1 MLDAKYVDIIKEQV
15 QLIRSELNYSDEVIR
30 DDIFKLLRKKSKII
44 FFPLVDEPDLDGFH
58 IEKCINEEI
67 VAFVYINSA
76 KNFEKNIF
84 CGAHELG
91 HVYGIEKRIIERYPD
106 QSFSSQEIDDI
117 MNRFAAELL
126 MPDTCFRKKFQELLA
141 GERSLEGA
149 LKYGE
154 LLKTIVALMDYFY
167 VPYKAVVRR
176 LYEVSFL
183 TQAGLEK
190 FEKIEDEDKEI
201 IDALIYEGKYT
212 RLRHPTMMT
221 NFENLQESLNFA
233 QEYHV
238 IGTKKI
244 ERMKRDFGIDISI
257 SEEMLAEKI
266 GEKID
271 SKDIAKEYL

>member
-1 MLDAKYVDIIKEQV
+1 MLENKEIEVIKEQIA
-15 QLIRSELNYSDEVIR
+15 LIREELNYTDEVIR

-44 FFPLVDEPDLDGFH
+44 FYPLVDEPDLDGFH
-58 IEKCINEEI
+58 IEKCVNGEL

-91 HVYGIEKRIIERYPD
+91 HVYEIEKKIIKKYPNK
-106 QSFSSQEIDDI
+106 SFSTQEIDEI

-126 MPDTCFRKKFQELLA
+126 MPHAYFLKKFKEILA
-141 GERSLEGA
+141 QVREKGEP
-149 LKYGE
+149 LKAGE

-176 LYEVSFL
+176 LYEVEFL

-190 FEKIEDEDKEI
+190 FEKIEDDDKEI

-221 NFENLQESLNFA
+221 SFENLQESLSFA

-238 IGTKKI
+238 IGIKKI
-244 ERMKRDFGIDISI
+244 EKMKQDFKIDISV
-257 SEEMLAEKI
+257 SGEMLAEKTE
-266 GEKID
+266 EKLD
-271 SKDIAKEYL
+271 SEDFAKEYL

>member
-1 MLDAKYVDIIKEQV
+1 MVDDKAVEVIREQISA
-15 QLIRSELNYSDEVIR
+15 IRVELNYTDEVVR

-58 IEKCINEEI
+58 IEKYVNGEL

-91 HVYGIEKRIIERYPD
+91 HVYEIEKKILEKYPD
-106 QSFSSQEIDDI
+106 ESFSTQEIDEI

-126 MPDTCFRKKFQELLA
+126 MPCDIFLEKFTTI
-141 GERSLEGA
+141 
-149 LKYGE
+149 LKNVREDDSVLRNGE

-176 LYEVSFL
+176 LYEVGFL
-183 TQAGLEK
+183 TQVGMQK
-190 FEKIEDEDKEI
+190 FEGIEDTDKDI
-201 IDALIYEGKYT
+201 IDAIIYEGKYT

-221 NFENLQESLNFA
+221 SFENLQESLSFA
-233 QEYHV
+233 EECHA
-238 IGTKKI
+238 IGKSKI
-244 ERMKRDFGIDISI
+244 QQMRRDFKIDISI
-257 SEEMLAEKI
+257 SEEMLAERTE
-266 GEKID
+266 EKID
-271 SKDIAKEYL
+271 LEDIAKEYL